1 MEKYIIRGFRG
12 RFYGKRD
19 SRRKRLCIHEKFGHG
34 GKISIGVEEA
44 SLRRISGFKSRPPSL
59 NASISILQPTKVEMV
74 PSIRELNTSVLF
86 YLLLRTSRKVNQE
99 NRKLFI

>member
-34 GKISIGVEEA
+34 GKISIGGKA

-86 YLLLRTSRKVNQE
+86 YLLPRTSRKVNQE